1 MKPAKFDYINPKTL
15 DEALQALQIDNVKL
29 IAGGQSLVPLMNY
42 RLSQPS
48 TIIDI
53 NSIKELYMIDV
64 INETLEIGS
73 LVTHNEAIKS
83 KIINNY
89 FPIIT
94 DAIGHT
100 AHITIRNSGTIGGS
114 IAHADPAAEWPLLAM
129 LLDCDINICN
139 LQDNRSVKAKE
150 FFISELTTDLN
161 ENEIIKSFS
170 FPLVKNEYGWAFE
183 EVVKRSGDFAIIAVA
198 SIIEIINNVIVEIKI
213 CVGGVGE
220 TPIRL
225 SNIEQILKGKTIEVS
240 FNEIKNDQI
249 NLLLKPNSD
258 LHASAEYKLHIA
270 PKIIKNVL
278 IKSIQ
283 NYKENTNDKKM

>member
-15 DEALQALQIDNVKL
+15 DEALKALQIDDVKL

-42 RLSQPS
+42 RLSQPL

-53 NSIKELYMIDV
+53 NSIKELSIINVM
-64 INETLEIGS
+64 NETLEIGS

-94 DAIGHT
+94 DAISNT
-100 AHITIRNSGTIGGS
+100 AHKTIRNSGTIGGS

-129 LLDCDINICN
+129 LLDCDINICSLKN
-139 LQDNRSVKAKE
+139 NRSVKVKK

-170 FPLVKNEYGWAFE
+170 FPLIKNKYGWAFE
-183 EVVKRSGDFAIIAVA
+183 EIVQRSGDFAIIAVA
-198 SIIEIINNVIVEIKI
+198 SIIEIINNIIVEIKI
-213 CVGGVGE
+213 CVGGAGE

-225 SNIEQILKGKTIEVS
+225 SNIEQLLKGKKIENS
-240 FNEIKNDQI
+240 FDNIKNDQLT
-249 NLLLKPNSD
+249 LLLKPNSD
-258 LHASAEYKLHIA
+258 THASAEYRLHIA

-278 IKSIQ
+278 IKSIK
-283 NYKENTNDKKM
+283 NYKENTNDKKI

>member
-15 DEALQALQIDNVKL
+15 DEALQALQIDDVKL

-53 NSIKELYMIDV
+53 NSIKELSIIDV

-100 AHITIRNSGTIGGS
+100 AHKTIRNSGTIGGS

-161 ENEIIKSFS
+161 QNEIIKSFS
-170 FPLVKNEYGWAFE
+170 FPLIKNEYGWAFE
-183 EVVKRSGDFAIIAVA
+183 EIVKRSGDFAIIAVA

-225 SNIEQILKGKTIEVS
+225 SNIEQMLKGKTIEDS
-240 FNEIKNDQI
+240 FKEIKNNQI
-249 NLLLKPNSD
+249 TLLLKPNSD
-258 LHASAEYKLHIA
+258 VHASAEYKLHIA